1 MDQYELAKTT
11 PMMKQW
17 YEIKKSLGEEIL
29 FCRVGDFYELFFD
42 DAIIAS
48 KILDIQLTKRKLGKG
63 TYPLAGVPVRSLE
76 NYVTRLV
83 SKGHKVAIMD
93 QLEDAKVVR
102 GKKTITRGLTRII
115 SKGTITEDIMLNPGE
130 NNYLGA
136 VTQIKKGKKRE
147 IGFAVCDL
155 STGDFRSASFDN
167 IRDLIRAYT
176 KFSPVEVLYSI
187 EIDDLEQ
194 AYGIEIKNN
203 EILTGKPGQWFEI
216 DFAKEIIF
224 DHFNVKT
231 VKGFGIED
239 NDQAVSA
246 AGALLNYLIT
256 TQQSK
261 FPHITSIKSF
271 DINDTMTL
279 DSTAIKGLELFENNQ
294 DHSAFATLFSLMNE
308 TVTPIGS
315 RQLRHWM
322 ANPLAE
328 AKKINE
334 RLDAVAALK
343 NDAILLHTIRSI
355 LKEIGDI
362 ERLTTRISIGSAK
375 PHELIKLAQSLE
387 TVPELK
393 EKLRPLKNQFPNGL
407 IDNLDPGI
415 DISTLIRKTIM
426 EEPGRNLGEGK
437 IINSGINQE
446 LDRLINIMQEG
457 KSWINTYIEKEQ
469 TRTGLS
475 NIRIKQNNVLGY
487 FIEISKKETDNI
499 PENFIRK
506 QIMINVERYVTEE
519 LKNWESEVLSAEIK
533 VQELETSIYN
543 NTLNELSRFVN
554 VLQSTA
560 KHIAD
565 IDCLACFSYLAER
578 RDYCKP
584 QFNDNKS
591 LIISGGR
598 HPVIESINQSVP
610 YVPNDIIL
618 DHSRQRLMIITG
630 PNFSG
635 KSSVLRATAL
645 IVIMAQM
652 GSYVP
657 ASNVDLGVIDRIF
670 TRIGASDNLVAGQS
684 TFMLEMV
691 DAANLVNNC
700 TERSLIIAD
709 ELGRG
714 TSTYDGLAIAWS
726 IAEYLHNL
734 PNSPKTMLATHYHQL
749 SELEEILESCANYHF
764 EIKFEDGQPKFNH
777 ELSRGSSDR
786 SFGVEVAKLAG
797 IPELVIQRARKILEL
812 LESQAAKVNPNDPH
826 SVKLADLITA
836 ENGQTSLDDWFGGR
850 KQRSEMNQEQTLKK
864 IIEHPVVKELSN
876 LSLENLTPIEAL
888 NLLEKLKRMVE

>member
-1 MDQYELAKTT
+1 MAKTT

-17 YEIKKSLGEEIL
+17 YEIKKSLKDEIL

-42 DAIIAS
+42 DATVAS

-63 TYPLAGVPVRSLE
+63 FYPLAGVPVRSLE

-83 SKGHKVAIMD
+83 AKGHKVAIME

-115 SKGTITEDIMLNPGE
+115 SKGTITEDTMLTPGK
-130 NNYLGA
+130 NNYLGSI
-136 VTQIKKGKKRE
+136 TQIKKGKNKE

-155 STGDFRSASFDN
+155 STGDFRSASFSN
-167 IRDLIRAYT
+167 LRDLIRAYT
-176 KFSPVEVLYSI
+176 KFSPVEILYSN
-187 EIDDLEQ
+187 EIDDLEDE
-194 AYGIEIKNN
+194 YGLELNNN
-203 EILTGKPGQWFEI
+203 EIITKKPGQWFENN
-216 DFAKEIIF
+216 FAANIIY

-231 VKGFGIED
+231 TKGFGMD
-239 NDQAVSA
+239 DSSVAVAS

-271 DINDTMTL
+271 DIDDTMTL

-294 DHSAFATLFSLMNE
+294 DHTEFASLFSLMDE

-328 AKKINE
+328 INKINE
-334 RLDAVAALK
+334 RLNAVTVLK
-343 NDAILLHTIRSI
+343 DDPILLHTIRSI

-375 PHELIKLAQSLE
+375 PYELIKLTLSLE
-387 TVPELK
+387 TIPELK
-393 EKLRPLKNQFPNGL
+393 ENLKSVKNQFPNGL
-407 IDNLDPGI
+407 VENLDPCT
-415 DISTLIRKTIM
+415 DISTLIRKTLV
-426 EEPGRNLGEGK
+426 EEPSTNLGEGK
-437 IINSGINQE
+437 IIKFGINQE
-446 LDRLINIMQEG
+446 LDRLVNIMQEG
-457 KSWINTYIEKEQ
+457 KSWLTKYVDREQEKS
-469 TRTGLS
+469 GLR
-475 NIRIKQNNVLGY
+475 NIRIKQNNVMGY
-487 FIEISKKETDNI
+487 FIEISKKEVDKV
-499 PENFIRK
+499 PDHFVRK

-519 LKNWESEVLSAEIK
+519 LKNWESEILSAEIK
-533 VQELETSIYN
+533 VQELETTIYT
-543 NTLNELSRFVN
+543 NTLHELAQFVN
-554 VLQSTA
+554 VLQVTS
-560 KHIAD
+560 KQIAD
-565 IDCLACFSYLAER
+565 IDCLSSFSYLAER

-584 QFNDNKS
+584 QFNQKNS

-598 HPVIESINQSVP
+598 HPVIESINQTEP

-618 DHSRQRLMIITG
+618 DYDLQRLMIITG

-635 KSSVLRATAL
+635 KSSLLRATAL

-657 ASNVDLGVIDRIF
+657 ASDVDLGVSDRIF

-734 PNSPKTMLATHYHQL
+734 PNSPKVMLATHYHQL
-749 SELEEILESCANYHF
+749 SELEEVLESCANYHF
-764 EIKFEDGQPKFNH
+764 KIRFEEGKPKFNH
-777 ELSRGSSDR
+777 ELSRGSSDK
-786 SFGVEVAKLAG
+786 SFGVEVARLSG

-812 LESQAAKVNPNDPH
+812 LESQAAKVN
-826 SVKLADLITA
+826 
-836 ENGQTSLDDWFGGR
+836 
-850 KQRSEMNQEQTLKK
+850 
-864 IIEHPVVKELSN
+864 
-876 LSLENLTPIEAL
+876 
-888 NLLEKLKRMVE
+888 

>member
-1 MDQYELAKTT
+1 
-11 PMMKQW
+11 MMKQW
-17 YEIKKSLGEEIL
+17 YEIKKTLKDEIL

-42 DAIIAS
+42 DATIAS

-83 SKGHKVAIMD
+83 SKGHKVAIME

-115 SKGTITEDIMLNPGE
+115 SKGTITEDIMLTPGK

-136 VTQIKKGKKRE
+136 INQIRKGKTTE

-155 STGDFRSASFDN
+155 STGDFRSASFSN
-167 IRDLIRAYT
+167 LRDLIRAYT
-176 KFSPVEVLYSI
+176 KFSPVEILFSN
-187 EIDDLEQ
+187 EIDDIEEEF
-194 AYGIEIKNN
+194 GIELNNN
-203 EILTGKPGQWFEI
+203 EILTGKPGQWFETS
-216 DFAKEIIF
+216 FAKEVIY
-224 DHFNVKT
+224 DHFKVKT
-231 VKGFGIED
+231 VKGYGID
-239 NDQAVSA
+239 DRSVAVSS
-246 AGALLNYLIT
+246 AGALLHYLIT

-261 FPHITSIKSF
+261 FPHITAIKSF
-271 DINDTMTL
+271 DIDDTMTL

-294 DHSAFATLFSLMNE
+294 DHTEYASLYSLMNE

-328 AKKINE
+328 IEKINE
-334 RLDAVAALK
+334 RLNAVNALK
-343 NDAILLHTIRSI
+343 NDPILLHSIRSI

-375 PHELIKLAQSLE
+375 PYELIKLTESLE
-387 TVPELK
+387 TIPKLK
-393 EKLRPLKNQFPNGL
+393 EHLNPVKNQFPNGL
-407 IDNLDPGI
+407 VDNLDPCT
-415 DISTLIRKTIM
+415 DISTLIRKVIV
-426 EEPGRNLGEGK
+426 EEPSTTMGEGK
-437 IINSGINQE
+437 IINSGINHE
-446 LDRLINIMQEG
+446 LDRLVNIMLEG
-457 KSWINTYIEKEQ
+457 KSWITKYIDREQ
-469 TRTGLS
+469 QSTGIL

-487 FIEISKKETDNI
+487 FIEISKKEVSKVPDH
-499 PENFIRK
+499 FIRK
-506 QIMINVERYVTEE
+506 QIMINAERYVTEE
-519 LKNWESEVLSAEIK
+519 LKNWESEILSAEIR
-533 VQELETSIYN
+533 VQELESTIFS
-543 NTLNELSRFVN
+543 NTLEELAQFVN
-554 VLQSTA
+554 ILQTTS
-560 KHIAD
+560 KQIAD
-565 IDCLACFSYLAER
+565 IDCLSSFSYLAER

-584 QFNDNKS
+584 QFNKKNS
-591 LIISGGR
+591 LVITGGR
-598 HPVIESINQSVP
+598 HPVIESINQSIP
-610 YVPNDIIL
+610 YVPNDVIL
-618 DHSRQRLMIITG
+618 DYDLQRLMIITG

-635 KSSVLRATAL
+635 KSSLLRATAL

-652 GSYVP
+652 GSFVP
-657 ASNVDLGVIDRIF
+657 ASHVDLGVIDRIF

-734 PNSPKTMLATHYHQL
+734 PNSPKVMLATHYHQL
-749 SELEEILESCANYHF
+749 AELEEILDSSANYHF
-764 EIKFEDGQPKFNH
+764 KIRFEEGKPKFNH

-786 SFGVEVAKLAG
+786 SFGVEVARLSG
-797 IPELVIQRARKILEL
+797 IPEMVIQRARKILGL
-812 LESQAAKVNPNDPH
+812 LEAQAAKVNTDDPYTAR
-826 SVKLADLITA
+826 LADLIVA
-836 ENGQTSLDDWFGGR
+836 ENGQTSLDDWFEGAR
-850 KQRSEMNQEQTLKK
+850 KQAETINQQQNVKK
-864 IIEHPVVKELSN
+864 IIDHPVVKELESI
-876 LSLENLTPIEAL
+876 SLEELTPLEAL

>member
-1 MDQYELAKTT
+1 MAKTT

-17 YEIKKSLGEEIL
+17 YEIKKSLKDEIL

-42 DAIIAS
+42 DATVAS

-63 TYPLAGVPVRSLE
+63 FYPLAGVPVRSLE

-83 SKGHKVAIMD
+83 AKGHKVAIME

-115 SKGTITEDIMLNPGE
+115 SKGTITEDTMLTPGK
-130 NNYLGA
+130 NNYLGSI
-136 VTQIKKGKKRE
+136 TQIKKGKNKE

-155 STGDFRSASFDN
+155 STGDFRSASFSN
-167 IRDLIRAYT
+167 LRDLIRAYT
-176 KFSPVEVLYSI
+176 KFSPVEILYSN
-187 EIDDLEQ
+187 EIDDLEDE
-194 AYGIEIKNN
+194 YGLELNNN
-203 EILTGKPGQWFEI
+203 EIITKKPGQWFENN
-216 DFAKEIIF
+216 FAANIIY

-231 VKGFGIED
+231 TKGFGMD
-239 NDQAVSA
+239 DSSVAVAS

-271 DINDTMTL
+271 DIDDTMTL

-294 DHSAFATLFSLMNE
+294 DHTEFASLFSLMDE

-328 AKKINE
+328 INKINE
-334 RLDAVAALK
+334 RLNAVTVLK
-343 NDAILLHTIRSI
+343 DDPILLHTIRSI

-375 PHELIKLAQSLE
+375 PYELIKLTLSLE
-387 TVPELK
+387 TIPELK
-393 EKLRPLKNQFPNGL
+393 ENLKSVKNQFPNGL
-407 IDNLDPGI
+407 VENLDPCT
-415 DISTLIRKTIM
+415 DISTLIRKTLV
-426 EEPGRNLGEGK
+426 EEPSTNLGEGK
-437 IINSGINQE
+437 IIKFGINQE
-446 LDRLINIMQEG
+446 LDRLVNIMQEG
-457 KSWINTYIEKEQ
+457 KSWLTKYVDREQEKS
-469 TRTGLS
+469 GLR
-475 NIRIKQNNVLGY
+475 NIRIKQNNVMGY
-487 FIEISKKETDNI
+487 FIEISKKEVDKV
-499 PENFIRK
+499 PDHFVRK

-519 LKNWESEVLSAEIK
+519 LKNWESEILSAEIK
-533 VQELETSIYN
+533 VQELETTIYT
-543 NTLNELSRFVN
+543 NTLHELAQFVN
-554 VLQSTA
+554 VLQVTS
-560 KHIAD
+560 KQIAD
-565 IDCLACFSYLAER
+565 IDCLSSFSYLAER

-584 QFNDNKS
+584 QFNQKNS

-598 HPVIESINQSVP
+598 HPVIESINQTEP

-618 DHSRQRLMIITG
+618 DYDLQRLMIITG

-635 KSSVLRATAL
+635 KSSLLRATAL

-657 ASNVDLGVIDRIF
+657 ASDVDLGVSDRIF

-734 PNSPKTMLATHYHQL
+734 PNSPKVMLATHYHQ
-749 SELEEILESCANYHF
+749 
-764 EIKFEDGQPKFNH
+764 
-777 ELSRGSSDR
+777 
-786 SFGVEVAKLAG
+786 
-797 IPELVIQRARKILEL
+797 
-812 LESQAAKVNPNDPH
+812 
-826 SVKLADLITA
+826 
-836 ENGQTSLDDWFGGR
+836 
-850 KQRSEMNQEQTLKK
+850 
-864 IIEHPVVKELSN
+864 
-876 LSLENLTPIEAL
+876 
-888 NLLEKLKRMVE
+888 

>member
-1 MDQYELAKTT
+1 
-11 PMMKQW
+11 MMKQW
-17 YEIKKSLGEEIL
+17 YEIKKSLKDEIL

-42 DAIIAS
+42 DATVAS

-63 TYPLAGVPVRSLE
+63 FYPLAGVPVRSLE

-83 SKGHKVAIMD
+83 AKGHKVAIME

-115 SKGTITEDIMLNPGE
+115 SKGTITEDTMLTPGK
-130 NNYLGA
+130 NNYLGSI
-136 VTQIKKGKKRE
+136 TQIKKGKNKE

-155 STGDFRSASFDN
+155 STGDFRSASFFN
-167 IRDLIRAYT
+167 LRDLIRAYT
-176 KFSPVEVLYSI
+176 KFSPVEILYSN
-187 EIDDLEQ
+187 EIDDLEDE
-194 AYGIEIKNN
+194 YGLELNNN
-203 EILTGKPGQWFEI
+203 EIITKKPGQWFENN
-216 DFAKEIIF
+216 FAANIIY

-231 VKGFGIED
+231 TKGFGMD
-239 NDQAVSA
+239 DSSVAVAS

-271 DINDTMTL
+271 DIDDTMTL

-294 DHSAFATLFSLMNE
+294 DHTEFASLFSLMDE

-328 AKKINE
+328 INKINE
-334 RLDAVAALK
+334 RLNAVTVLK
-343 NDAILLHTIRSI
+343 DDPILLHTIRSI

-375 PHELIKLAQSLE
+375 PYELIKLTLSLE
-387 TVPELK
+387 TIPELK
-393 EKLRPLKNQFPNGL
+393 ENLKSVKNQFPNGL
-407 IDNLDPGI
+407 VENLDPCT
-415 DISTLIRKTIM
+415 DISTLIRKTLV
-426 EEPGRNLGEGK
+426 EEPSTNLGEGK
-437 IINSGINQE
+437 IIKFGINQE
-446 LDRLINIMQEG
+446 LDRLVNIMQEG
-457 KSWINTYIEKEQ
+457 KSWLTKYVDREQEKS
-469 TRTGLS
+469 GLR
-475 NIRIKQNNVLGY
+475 NIRIKQNNVMGY
-487 FIEISKKETDNI
+487 FIEISKKEVDKV
-499 PENFIRK
+499 PDHFVRK

-519 LKNWESEVLSAEIK
+519 LKNWESEILSAEIK
-533 VQELETSIYN
+533 VQELETTIYT
-543 NTLNELSRFVN
+543 NTLHELAQFVN
-554 VLQSTA
+554 VLQVTS
-560 KHIAD
+560 KQIAD
-565 IDCLACFSYLAER
+565 IDCLSSFSYLAER

-584 QFNDNKS
+584 QFNQKNS

-598 HPVIESINQSVP
+598 HPVIESINQTEP

-618 DHSRQRLMIITG
+618 DYDLQRLMIITG

-635 KSSVLRATAL
+635 KSSLLRATAL

-657 ASNVDLGVIDRIF
+657 ASDVDLGVSDRIF

-734 PNSPKTMLATHYHQL
+734 PNSPKVMLATHYHQL
-749 SELEEILESCANYHF
+749 SELEEVLESCANYHF
-764 EIKFEDGQPKFNH
+764 KIRFEEGKPKFNH
-777 ELSRGSSDR
+777 ELSRGSSDK
-786 SFGVEVAKLAG
+786 SFGVEVARLSG

-812 LESQAAKVNPNDPH
+812 LESQAAKVNQNDPH
-826 SVKLADLITA
+826 TVKLADLIIA
-836 ENGQTSLDDWFGGR
+836 ENGQTSLDDWFDGSK
-850 KQRSEMNQEQTLKK
+850 KQSKELTQDQIVKK
-864 IIEHPVVKELSN
+864 ILEHPIIKELEN
-876 LSLENLTPIEAL
+876 ISLEELTPLEAL
-888 NLLEKLKRMVE
+888 NLLGKLKRMIE